1 MILTRADLDSLKKKK
16 AEQDTKIT
24 ALKKTFESCKKKY
37 EMYREIAA
45 TYHDIAEG
53 DYISKLIVAE
63 KEKQKAEQEKKDE
76 QIKKK
81 NKPKL

>member
-1 MILTRADLDSLKKKK
+1 
-16 AEQDTKIT
+16 
-24 ALKKTFESCKKKY
+24 
-37 EMYREIAA
+37 MYREIAA

-53 DYISKLIVAE
+53 DYISKLIFAE

-81 NKPKL
+81 NKPRL